1 MRTRTGRVVEGVGG
15 GLSGSSGGGNSSS
28 RSSDGVSADKEPDV

>member
-1 MRTRTGRVVEGVGG
+1 MRTRTGRVVEGGG
-15 GLSGSSGGGNSSS
+15 RGLSGSSGGGNSS